1 MQGDVDIVQAGEVGC
16 SIGHACK
23 IVQVGQVGEVG
34 CSIGHA
40 CKERLTLYRQVRWD
54 AL

>member
-1 MQGDVDIVQAGEVGC
+1 MQGEVDIVQAGEVGC

-23 IVQVGQVGEVG
+23 IVQAGEVG

-54 AL
+54 TL